1 MIGDLTIYE
10 FYFKH
15 DEFDDIFIAGLF
27 GFGIFVPAVILLVI
41 LSACKKY
48 NAVTVVAVFSAL
60 VEIISAL
67 KSLITFTT
75 GGFIVFLIFAGIAMG
90 FIITAV
96 SAYST
101 AIIEANM
108 EYRPETTNRI
118 EGSTAD
124 TQQTSD
130 DENERGEEDN
140 SCDTVRR

>member
-27 GFGIFVPAVILLVI
+27 GFGFFVPAVILLVI

-60 VEIISAL
+60 VEIIFAL
-67 KSLITFTT
+67 KSLVTFTT

-96 SAYST
+96 SAYRT
-101 AIIEANM
+101 AKIEANM
-108 EYRPETTNRI
+108 EYRPEMTDRTDEN
-118 EGSTAD
+118 AYNP
-124 TQQTSD
+124 QQTNGNVPMHD
-130 DENERGEEDN
+130 DTNEEK
-140 SCDTVRR
+140 

>member
-48 NAVTVVAVFSAL
+48 KAVTVVAVFSAL
-60 VEIISAL
+60 VEIIFAL
-67 KSLITFTT
+67 KSLITFTS
-75 GGFIVFLIFAGIAMG
+75 GGFVVFVILAAGTVG

-96 SAYST
+96 SAYHT
-101 AIIEANM
+101 DKIETNM
-108 EYRPETTNRI
+108 KYRPEMTDRTDEN
-118 EGSTAD
+118 AYNP
-124 TQQTSD
+124 QQTNGNVPMHD
-130 DENERGEEDN
+130 DTNEN
-140 SCDTVRR
+140 